1 MYITKEFAPPPPKKN
16 VNDKIPALGE
26 GIGVLLQY

>member
-1 MYITKEFAPPPPKKN
+1 MYITKEFPPPKKN